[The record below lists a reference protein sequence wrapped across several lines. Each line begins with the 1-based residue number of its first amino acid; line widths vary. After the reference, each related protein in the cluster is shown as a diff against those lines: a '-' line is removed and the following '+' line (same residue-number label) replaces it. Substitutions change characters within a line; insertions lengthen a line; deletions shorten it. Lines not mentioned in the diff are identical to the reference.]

1 MKFKKSTIAIIA
13 VVCVVLIFVIA
24 LIGGYNSLVTRQEK
38 VENSKSQIGNVLQ
51 RRADLIPNFV
61 KTVKGYSDYES
72 KTYIAVT
79 EARAAVGKATT
90 ATEQSEANAQL
101 DKAIDVWVN
110 AVTENY
116 PELKANE
123 QYNQLLDELEG
134 SENRIA
140 TARKDYNDAVT
151 AYNSAV
157 RRFPKSIVASIFGFQ
172 KADYF
177 ENAPGTEKVPEVNF
191 D

>member
-1 MKFKKSTIAIIA
+1 MKKKWIIIA
-13 VVCVVLIFVIA
+13 AVVLAVVLFAGFIIS
-24 LIGGYNSLVTRQEK
+24 GYNTLATKKNEVDSAQSNIK
-38 VENSKSQIGNVLQ
+38 VYLQ

-79 EARAAVGKATT
+79 EARSKVGKADT
-90 ATEQSEANAQL
+90 ASEQAAASAEL

-116 PELKANE
+116 PELKANSNY
-123 QYNQLLDELEG
+123 QALLDELEG
-134 SENRIA
+134 SENRLA
-140 TARKDYNDAVT
+140 TARKGYNDVVKEYNEKIVLFPSNIIAAV
-151 AYNSAV
+151 
-157 RRFPKSIVASIFGFQ
+157 FGF
-172 KADYF
+172 KSADYF
-177 ENAPGTEKVPEVNF
+177 ENSEGTDTVPEVSF